1 VSDSRTLYLRLL
13 RHVKPYRG
21 AFAGALAAMVVA
33 SLTEPAFPIL
43 MKPMLDGSFVQ
54 KDPTLMKLIPIAL
67 VAVFVVRGIAGFANK
82 YLMTWVGSQVVLD
95 LRAALFDKLL
105 TLPTRYYDERASS
118 ELISKITYDVNQVAS
133 AATTVITALVKDSIT
148 VIGLLA
154 WLMYL
159 NWKLTL
165 AALIIVPPLLW
176 IVRTSSKRLRA
187 MSREMQ
193 RSMAGI
199 TNVVQE
205 TVEAH
210 RVVKVFGGQT
220 YERDRFKAAAKRVRS
235 FAMKHASAASASV
248 PLVELLAAIA
258 VATIVFIAIQQSQTN
273 QTTPGGFISFI
284 VAMLMLLA
292 PMKSLAGVNEALQR
306 GLAAA
311 ESAFSLLDEEAE
323 RDTGTVTLTRA
334 RGEIRFDA
342 VTHRYAGEARA
353 ALEAIDLTIS
363 PGETLALVG
372 QSGSGKTTFVN
383 LIARLYTPSEGRILL
398 DGHDTREV
406 TLESLR
412 AQIALVSQ
420 DVVLFNDTVA
430 ANIAYGK
437 LANTSEDKIIAAAE
451 AAYAMEFIRQ
461 MPQGLQT
468 PIGENGVK
476 LSGGQR
482 QRIAIARALLKDA
495 PILILD
501 EATSALDS
509 ESERQVQAAL
519 ENLMRGRTTI
529 VVAHRLSTIEKA
541 DRILV
546 LEQGRVVEMG
556 SHAELLRSGRAYA
569 GLQRAQIERFDSAW
583 REQAQGAGPR

>member
-1 VSDSRTLYLRLL
+1 
-13 RHVKPYRG
+13 
-21 AFAGALAAMVVA
+21 M
-33 SLTEPAFPIL
+33 L

-54 KDPTLMKLIPIAL
+54 KDPLVMKLVPIGI
-67 VAVFVVRGIAGFANK
+67 VIVFIIRGVAGFANK
-82 YLMTWVGSQVVLD
+82 YLMTWVGSRVVLD

-105 TLPTRYYDERASS
+105 SLPTRYYDERASG
-118 ELISKITYDVNQVAS
+118 ELISKVTFDVNQVAA
-133 AATTVITALVKDSIT
+133 AATTVVTTLVKDSLT
-148 VIGLLA
+148 VLGLLA

-165 AALIIVPPLLW
+165 AALVIVPPMML
-176 IVRTSSKRLRA
+176 IVRTSSKRLRK
-187 MSREMQ
+187 MSRETQ
-193 RSMAGI
+193 RAMAGI
-199 TNVVQE
+199 TNVIQE
-205 TVEAH
+205 AVEAH

-220 YERDRFKAAAKRVRS
+220 YERERFKTAAKRVRS

-258 VATIVFIAIQQSQTN
+258 VAAIVYIAIQQAQVN

-284 VAMLMLLA
+284 VAMLMLLQ
-292 PMKSLAGVNEALQR
+292 PMKNLAGVNEALQR

-311 ESAFSLLDEEAE
+311 ESVFSLLDEPAE
-323 RDTGTVTLTRA
+323 SDDGKLTLDRA
-334 RGEIRFDA
+334 RGEIEFDS
-342 VTHRYAGEARA
+342 VSHIYAGDARP
-353 ALEAIDLTIS
+353 ALNAITLKIEPGKTI
-363 PGETLALVG
+363 ALVG

-383 LIARLYTPSEGRILL
+383 LIARLYTPTRGRILI
-398 DGHDTREV
+398 DGVDTHEIE
-406 TLESLR
+406 LESLR

-430 ANIAYGK
+430 GNIAYGK
-437 LANTSEDKIIAAAE
+437 LANVSEDKIVAAAE

-461 MPQGLQT
+461 MPEGLQT
-468 PIGENGVK
+468 QIGENGVK

-541 DRILV
+541 R
-546 LEQGRVVEMG
+546 QN
-556 SHAELLRSGRAYA
+556 HC
-569 GLQRAQIERFDSAW
+569 
-583 REQAQGAGPR
+583 AGPRRHHRNGQSPFAAGAQGRLRQPLSHAAWCSRNWCSLNPNEPLVQMLLALVSGARTGGLSRTTRKLVRCGSYSGTQRFRSRRT

>member
-1 VSDSRTLYLRLL
+1 MIIS
-13 RHVKPYRG
+13 
-21 AFAGALAAMVVA
+21 
-33 SLTEPAFPIL
+33 SLTEPAFPML

-54 KDPTLMKLIPIAL
+54 KDPMLIKLVPIAI
-67 VAVFVVRGIAGFANK
+67 VIVFIVRGIAGFTNK
-82 YLMTWVGSQVVLD
+82 YLMTWVGSRIVLD

-105 TLPTRYYDERASS
+105 TLPTRYYDERASG
-118 ELISKITYDVNQVAS
+118 ELISKVTYDVNQVAA
-133 AATTVITALVKDSIT
+133 AATTVVTTLVKDSLT

-165 AALIIVPPLLW
+165 AALVIVPPMML
-176 IVRTSSKRLRA
+176 IVRTSSKRLRK
-187 MSREMQ
+187 MSRETQ
-193 RSMAGI
+193 RAMASI
-199 TNVVQE
+199 TNVIQE
-205 TVEAH
+205 AVEAH
-210 RVVKVFGGQT
+210 RVVKVFGGQA
-220 YERDRFKAAAKRVRS
+220 YERERFKNAAKRVRA

-248 PLVELLAAIA
+248 PLVELLASIA
-258 VATIVFIAIQQSQTN
+258 VAVIVFIAIQQSQTN

-284 VAMLMLLA
+284 VAMLMLLQ
-292 PMKSLAGVNEALQR
+292 PMKNLAGVNEALQR

-323 RDTGTVTLTRA
+323 SDQGKLTIDRA
-334 RGEIRFDA
+334 RGEIDFES
-342 VTHRYAGEARA
+342 VTHRYSGESQPALKSIDLKIQAGE
-353 ALEAIDLTIS
+353 TI
-363 PGETLALVG
+363 ALVG

-383 LIARLYTPSEGRILL
+383 LIARLYSPTEGRILI
-398 DGHDTREV
+398 DGIDTKDV
-406 TLESLR
+406 ALESLR
-412 AQIALVSQ
+412 AQISLVSQ
-420 DVVLFNDTVA
+420 DVVLFNDSVA

-437 LANTSEDKIIAAAE
+437 LANTTEEKIIAAAE

-461 MPQGLQT
+461 MPEGLQT
-468 PIGENGVK
+468 QIGENGVK

-495 PILILD
+495 PILVLD

-541 DRILV
+541 DRIIV
-546 LEQGRVVEMG
+546 LDQGRIIEVG
-556 SHAELLRSGRAYA
+556 NHNSLLARNGAYA
-569 GLQRAQIERFDSAW
+569 SLYRRRFSA
-583 REQAQGAGPR
+583 EDLVIHQL